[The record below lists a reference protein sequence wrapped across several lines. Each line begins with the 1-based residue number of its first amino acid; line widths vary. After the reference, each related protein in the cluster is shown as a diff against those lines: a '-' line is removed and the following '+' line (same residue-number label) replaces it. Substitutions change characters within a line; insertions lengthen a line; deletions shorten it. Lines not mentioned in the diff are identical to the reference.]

1 MVNYACIFCQSEKE
15 ENNFLKKAHKLGI
28 IIKETSSGPL
38 FKISPIETIAGEL
51 QLLRIRKPDLTR
63 PKRGDANFTVSDYSF
78 FKERYLNKPGFS
90 LILKENF
97 EMVELNEK
105 GNNVRVYVSFPL
117 LDEQLELKNVKA
129 RL

>member
-1 MVNYACIFCQSEKE
+1 MKQLQENY
-15 ENNFLKKAHKLGI
+15 NFL
-28 IIKETSSGPL
+28 
-38 FKISPIETIAGEL
+38 EL
-51 QLLRIRKPDLTR
+51 RKPDLTR
-63 PKRGDANFTVSDYSF
+63 PKRGEANFTVSDYSF